1 MNYNSDLKFL
11 IQLKTTLIQEIKVL
25 ESCYSNESFFVSLPV
40 NSIETHKTFEK
51 YILTNNFDINK
62 TIQQKRSLLNE
73 VNITLK
79 QHCNHKTVEGKLN
92 ISGSNKE
99 KSNFCILCMNFL

>member
-1 MNYNSDLKFL
+1 
-11 IQLKTTLIQEIKVL
+11 
-25 ESCYSNESFFVSLPV
+25 
-40 NSIETHKTFEK
+40 
-51 YILTNNFDINK
+51 
-62 TIQQKRSLLNE
+62 E